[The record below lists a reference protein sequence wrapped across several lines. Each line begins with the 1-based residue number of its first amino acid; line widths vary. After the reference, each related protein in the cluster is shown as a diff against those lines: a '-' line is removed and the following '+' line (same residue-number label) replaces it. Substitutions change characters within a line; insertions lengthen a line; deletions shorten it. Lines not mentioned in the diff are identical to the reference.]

1 MAFVLIRAIHWF
13 ARVLTLLLVDRALL
27 SWFARDPY
35 SSVGKLYM
43 LSIRLTEPIVEPCRR
58 LLSRWN
64 TGVIDFS
71 VLLAFFLV
79 EIVESILV
87 RIVYYIF
94 VI

>member
-13 ARVLTLLLVDRALL
+13 ARILILLLCGRAIL

-35 SSVGKLYM
+35 SPLGKVYM
-43 LSIRLTEPIVEPCRR
+43 LAIQLTEPIVAPCRR

-64 TGVIDFS
+64 TGMFDFS

-79 EIVESILV
+79 EICENLLI
-87 RIVYYIF
+87 RIVVSIAM
-94 VI
+94 I